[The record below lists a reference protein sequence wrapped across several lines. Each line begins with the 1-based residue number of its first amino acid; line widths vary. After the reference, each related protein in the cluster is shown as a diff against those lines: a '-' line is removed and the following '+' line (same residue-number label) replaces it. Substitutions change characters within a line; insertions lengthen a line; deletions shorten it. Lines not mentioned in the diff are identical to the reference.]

1 MPAATFPTVL
11 GDFGCDIICHT
22 CRENSPRTR
31 AITLGSKPPLVTRI
45 ARTGLGKRLGCP
57 IFLTKYLDVS
67 LCIRPDVMKR
77 YVMGQFLF
85 PGNIDFASMTR
96 AHFHVV
102 FMKGWCVYSWS
113 AVKLIWW
120 IDQVKLIFNAEVL
133 VWSSTDA
140 CSQASRLC
148 PLFLNKL
155 LFPPSLMS
163 RYSSFH
169 TRNPST

>member
-1 MPAATFPTVL
+1 MWRHLSYSSGKFAE
-11 GDFGCDIICHT
+11 DSCYH
-22 CRENSPRTR
+22 
-31 AITLGSKPPLVTRI
+31 
-45 ARTGLGKRLGCP
+45 ARFQASSGHSDSANWP
-57 IFLTKYLDVS
+57 TKYLDVS
-67 LCIRPDVMKR
+67 LCVRPDVMKR

-102 FMKGWCVYSWS
+102 FMKSWCVYSSS

-133 VWSSTDA
+133 VWSSTDV

-148 PLFLNKL
+148 PLFLNNL
-155 LFPPSLMS
+155 LFLPSLMNP
-163 RYSSFH
+163 YSSFH